1 MRTQFMCS
9 VNNEAVLKA
18 LFKHKEGDLTFAKAV
33 AVAVETE
40 EAAKV
45 AKETVHGVVSIPIH
59 KVEASTRRGV
69 HHHQDQDHTASL
81 RFTEAVISL
90 WDLPTLRKNGPQK
103 RGRIQQVKPISKHR
117 IQTVKASETVP
128 QLQQPI
134 CIQDKEFVF
143 EVNTGAGDNFCFGD
157 IWKKAGEPALSPVTG
172 RYEVVN
178 GQLLPTLGM
187 FETIVLL
194 PGDMSPKKSL
204 HCMVTKVPQLNLLG
218 HDDIG
223 QWLDHTNAT
232 LQASLG
238 PFFVE
243 GYEYGRTW
251 LVSKIQLFV
260 SDHLDNS
267 SVLGEEGLLAGRIVI
282 ADSALASMKTLEAA
296 LRARGLCFL
305 SDILKSW
312 SAGDKRKPPVR
323 GSHLVLESVF
333 DDNYKIFALA

>member
-59 KVEASTRRGV
+59 KKSG
-69 HHHQDQDHTASL
+69 HL
-81 RFTEAVISL
+81 EAVCL
-90 WDLPTLRKNGPQK
+90 KK